1 MLVSSPG
8 IYQWRPEMIMRS
20 EMDKTQRLVTTA
32 LMMSLVLLGT
42 IVFRIP
48 IPMTQGYVNL
58 GDAMVFIAVMLLGK
72 KNGTAAAGLG
82 SALADVLGG
91 YAMWAPWTL
100 VIKAAMAFTAAV
112 IIEHG
117 CRDSVTDESGREK
130 NDAPKKMHCVLTAA
144 MVTGGLIMC
153 TGYFI
158 AEWIMYGNPA
168 AAALGVPW
176 NIGQAAAG
184 MIIALLVR
192 RAMPRLR

>member
-1 MLVSSPG
+1 
-8 IYQWRPEMIMRS
+8 MIMRS

-32 LMMSLVLLGT
+32 LMMSLVMLGT

-48 IPMTQGYVNL
+48 VPMTQGYVNL

-72 KNGTAAAGLG
+72 KYGTAAAGLG

-100 VIKAAMAFTAAV
+100 VIKAGMAFVTAV

-117 CRDSVTDESGREK
+117 RVSGNGNEN
-130 NDAPKKMHCVLTAA
+130 NDGKVEIKRPVQPALIAA
-144 MVTGGLIMC
+144 MISGSIIMC
-153 TGYFI
+153 SGYFI
-158 AEWIMYGNPA
+158 AEWIMYGNPG
-168 AAALGVPW
+168 AAALGIPW
-176 NIGQAAAG
+176 NIGQASAG

>member
-1 MLVSSPG
+1 
-8 IYQWRPEMIMRS
+8 MRS

-48 IPMTQGYVNL
+48 VPMTQGYVNL

-100 VIKAAMAFTAAV
+100 IIKSGMAFVAAV

-117 CRDSVTDESGREK
+117 CRDSGTNESDSESTDT
-130 NDAPKKMHCVLTAA
+130 KKTIQPVLIAA
-144 MVTGGLIMC
+144 MASGGLIMC
-153 TGYFI
+153 TGYFF

-168 AAALGVPW
+168 AAALGIPW
-176 NIGQAAAG
+176 NVGQAAAG